1 MIVPGMFMALA
12 VGFMMLLAMF
22 IPWVDRLESDRVVGL
37 LKRLGEGLVE
47 LSGRRGGDCY
57 FVLNLTYGRAWSD
70 VVCRTLHLVRYVER
84 MASCPI
90 DWFPV
95 LCR

>member
-22 IPWVDRLESDRVVGL
+22 IPWVGILVNDRVVGL
-37 LKRLGEGLVE
+37 LRRFGEGLIE

-57 FVLNLTYGRAWSD
+57 FVAN
-70 VVCRTLHLVRYVER
+70 
-84 MASCPI
+84 
-90 DWFPV
+90 
-95 LCR
+95 